1 LRPDELKA
9 SHDLAVL
16 CFGEG
21 VGADQPVAGYA
32 PAWRDS
38 VEVFVHRGAPVAQI
52 GVFHSRLNVC
62 GSQTHIASIGGVGT
76 HPDYRGMGLGT
87 RLLDHCTR
95 KLVAEGACVMLISG
109 TRGLYRRAGCVPA
122 QIFRHVVW
130 TGPQDGARLSP
141 FTVRPATE
149 ADARQC
155 AMLYQMEPVHLVR
168 CVEEFERR
176 LRCRVPDGRLADN
189 WIIEQAS
196 EPVAYMLTAVPWGKS
211 REDGVHEMGL
221 LGEYAGDRSVLLTAI
236 DGLLANPELREL
248 RLAVPWWDRGMLD
261 WITPPNVDLGWSV
274 LTAHTMRIVNW
285 PGLMRDLRLYVAQRL
300 TRRERRGLRFEQAG
314 DRFAITRGRGRLEFD
329 GMAITRLVLG
339 VPQGAEDLVPVP
351 ADGLGEVVRALFP
364 LPSFIPGLNAR

>member
-1 LRPDELKA
+1 
-9 SHDLAVL
+9 
-16 CFGEG
+16 
-21 VGADQPVAGYA
+21 
-32 PAWRDS
+32 
-38 VEVFVHRGAPVAQI
+38 
-52 GVFHSRLNVC
+52 
-62 GSQTHIASIGGVGT
+62 
-76 HPDYRGMGLGT
+76 
-87 RLLDHCTR
+87 
-95 KLVAEGACVMLISG
+95 
-109 TRGLYRRAGCVPA
+109 
-122 QIFRHVVW
+122 
-130 TGPQDGARLSP
+130 
-141 FTVRPATE
+141 
-149 ADARQC
+149 
-155 AMLYQMEPVHLVR
+155 MLYQMEPVHLVR